1 MPRAIASATVSFGL
15 VSIPVNLYA
24 ATETGAEIRFHWLH
38 KDCGARVKQQYY
50 CPKHD
55 EVVSRKDLVKGYEFA
70 KNRYVTFTPEEL
82 QALDAESTQVIEIT
96 EFVPI
101 EKIDPIYFEHP
112 YHLGPG
118 KGGQHAFA
126 MLGKA
131 MAQMDRAAL
140 GKYAARGKEYLV
152 MVRPFADGLVM
163 QQLHYADEIHPAVAM
178 NGGKVKESELKLAKQ
193 LIEQISSNE
202 FKPDAYEDEVR
213 ERVREQ
219 IQRKVK
225 GEAITAQP
233 TEVPK
238 GKVVDLMEALKASL
252 SKQGAKGNRR
262 TPSRAARRRAPP
274 APCETLIGRLT
285 G

>member
-1 MPRAIASATVSFGL
+1 
-15 VSIPVNLYA
+15 
-24 ATETGAEIRFHWLH
+24 
-38 KDCGARVKQQYY
+38 
-50 CPKHD
+50 
-55 EVVSRKDLVKGYEFA
+55 
-70 KNRYVTFTPEEL
+70 
-82 QALDAESTQVIEIT
+82 
-96 EFVPI
+96 
-101 EKIDPIYFEHP
+101 
-112 YHLGPG
+112 
-118 KGGQHAFA
+118 

-163 QQLHYADEIHPAVAM
+163 QQLHYADEIRPAVAM

-202 FKPDAYEDEVR
+202 FKPEAYEDEVR
-213 ERVREQ
+213 ERVCEQ

-225 GEAITAQP
+225 GEDITTQP

-252 SKQGAKGNRR
+252 SKEGERKAIGRR
-262 TPSRAARRRAPP
+262 NPRRAGGRRRHHAKRSS
-274 APCETLIGRLT
+274 AA
-285 G
+285 